1 MAAPRRG
8 APQFS
13 PTMAPVASPL
23 ALNKY
28 PAVEV
33 VWSHLSAAQ
42 RQVFHPASETT
53 NVQELLFQSQA
64 ALAKQKEAQAA
75 IEADLKATREA
86 WKTQKAALVRR
97 RRDALAPL
105 ARGPRRSGGSRI
117 SRRRRRECVRGSS
130 LDVVARMAA
139 FGGAAPGR
147 RVIHMGEQ

>member
-1 MAAPRRG
+1 
-8 APQFS
+8 
-13 PTMAPVASPL
+13 MAPVASPL

-97 RRDALAPL
+97 RRARACAAREGATPL
-105 ARGPRRSGGSRI
+105 GKGPHFTPS
-117 SRRRRRECVRGSS
+117 
-130 LDVVARMAA
+130 AA
-139 FGGAAPGR
+139 
-147 RVIHMGEQ
+147 